1 MATLR
6 RRMVA
11 ILVTLIILIS
21 VSLYYRYQ
29 IQNAISYASRP
40 IWDTPEGPTTVIPH
54 FYALGLEPSPAVCKL
69 HGVEPRDG
77 NREVWDAVLFS
88 TELDLLEVRLDELDA
103 VVDRFF
109 VVESNRTFTG
119 IPKQPIL
126 QAALLTPQFARFR
139 SKISYQLHPG
149 RIPNQGESPF
159 NVEREHRL
167 AMTKLINSAVSPPL
181 SAAPLVIMSD
191 VDELPAAH
199 TIDLIKKCAFPRVLH
214 LQLRNYVYSF
224 EWPSGWR
231 SWRAQ
236 VEEWGPGS
244 QYVHSHSKAR
254 GDHILWDSGWH
265 CSFCFKT
272 IEGFVTKMR
281 GYSHADRIGGD
292 MSLLDPRRIQ
302 DTICAGR
309 DMFNMLPEDRRSVIY
324 YVQKILGQPHWP
336 LY

>member
-69 HGVEPRDG
+69 HGVEPRDR
-77 NREVWDAVLFS
+77 NQEVWDAVLFS

-126 QAALLTPQFARFR
+126 QAALLTPQFARFQ
-139 SKISYQLHPG
+139 SKITYQLHPG
-149 RIPNQGESPF
+149 RIPNKGESPF

-244 QYVHSHSKAR
+244 QVAF
-254 GDHILWDSGWH
+254 
-265 CSFCFKT
+265 FCFKT
-272 IEGFVTKMR
+272 IEEFVTKMR

-292 MSLLDPRRIQ
+292 LSLLDPRRIQ
-302 DTICAGR
+302 DTICSGR
-309 DMFNMLPEDRRSVIY
+309 DMFNMLPEAY
-324 YVQKILGQPHWP
+324 TYKEMFELMHPEP
-336 LY
+336 

>member
-1 MATLR
+1 MVTLR
-6 RRMVA
+6 RRIVA
-11 ILVTLIILIS
+11 IIVTLIVLIS
-21 VSLYYRYQ
+21 ISLFYRYQ

-40 IWDTPEGPTTVIPH
+40 LWDTPEGPTTIIPH
-54 FYALGLEPSPAVCKL
+54 FYALGLEPSAAVCKL

-77 NREVWDAVLFS
+77 ERQVWDAVLFS
-88 TELDLLEVRLDELDA
+88 TELDLLEVRLNELDG

-109 VVESNRTFTG
+109 VIESNRTFTG
-119 IPKQPIL
+119 IPKPPVL
-126 QAALLTPQFARFR
+126 QDALLTPQFARFR
-139 SKISYQLHPG
+139 SKLTYQLHPG
-149 RIPNQGESPF
+149 RIPNKGESPF

-167 AMTKLINSAVSPPL
+167 AMTRLINSAISPPL
-181 SAAPLVIMSD
+181 NTAPLVIMSD
-191 VDELPAAH
+191 VDEIPAAH
-199 TIDLIKKCAFPRVLH
+199 TIRLVKACSFPRVLH

-236 VEEWGPGS
+236 VEEWGSGS

-265 CSFCFKT
+265 CSFCFRS
-272 IEGFVTKMR
+272 IDEFVTKMR

-302 DTICAGR
+302 DTICSGR
-309 DMFNMLPEDRRSVIY
+309 DIFNMLPEAY
-324 YVQKILGQPHWP
+324 TYKEMFELMHPE
-336 LY
+336 